1 MSTIPS
7 NDSPRL
13 IEHAFPL
20 KQASLTSVHEKN
32 VRHGHISTLH
42 IWPARRPLAACRAA
56 LIATLLPDPGT
67 PEKRR
72 DLCERIGGKVVE
84 TTERKKMPDGKV
96 IEVVKEEVEGGIL
109 NWIGTEPKSGGA
121 SKLKEHRAIVAHR
134 EQELQW
140 FRDEIRKAYGGRAPR
155 VLDPFAGGGAI
166 PLEAMRLG
174 CEATAVDIN
183 PVAWFILKCTLEYP
197 QKLAGKTHPLPD
209 FILADEAFMEE
220 FYRAHPE
227 LVGRTKKTRKQLR
240 EDESWI
246 PGFVK
251 PDSGRAP
258 KADLAWHVRAWGRWV
273 LNEARKELATF
284 YPTYAHLEPLQRG
297 GVPLADSEKAN
308 GNRDGCPTL
317 APPSSWA
324 NDTLYFNPYEPVDI
338 RERRLP
344 HWTQPGT
351 AFFVTFRLADS
362 IPKPRLEQWRRE
374 REAWLAAHPE
384 SELTPEL
391 RKEYYRLFND
401 RMEAWL
407 DAGEGECHLRSP
419 QVRRIVADTLMH
431 FDGSRYD
438 LGAWCIMP
446 NHVHALVRPRD
457 NHTLSDVL
465 HSWKSFTAHAI
476 NKLLGREGEFWQHES
491 YDHIVRSPQSLW
503 RIEQYIMNNPV
514 VGSARAG
521 EYDTAR
527 VEQLWSFQKKASGTL
542 APPLMRLVPLKD
554 DGTPN
559 LEALNAEFSAEY
571 LADKR
576 NPRWVAKPTVAYLW
590 ARTVTCK
597 NCRATVPLLKTRWL
611 CKKANKRVL
620 LTMEVKGGASV
631 PLAKVEQEDGNR
643 DGCPT
648 LVFGIDADVP
658 AQGGNAAQRRE
669 HDKRIGA
676 GTMSRAGAQCPCCSA
691 IMTMEDIRF
700 EGKAGRLG
708 MVATAVVTESQT
720 SKAYR
725 LPTAHEIDCASR
737 AAAELERVFAE
748 IPFGLP
754 TEPTPAGGGSGAG
767 RAFSIQGYGLM
778 RWCDLFTSRQLLALG
793 TLVRQI
799 RGVTAT
805 SDAALPPDWREAA
818 AAYLACVMSKMLDY
832 GSSLASWYTQNEQI
846 THLFNR
852 FALPIKW
859 DCAETNPI
867 GGASGSWESMLGS
880 VTRSVDTAVNT
891 GGDLAKPTV
900 QKRSATE
907 TVVGNFDL
915 VLTDPP
921 YYDAIPYSDCMDF
934 FYVWIKRV
942 VHGTRLDPSSVFAA
956 STSPKWDREANDGEL
971 IDDSSRHGGDAEK
984 SKAAYEDGMA
994 RAFVACEKSLQPD
1007 GRLVIVFAHKHPDAW
1022 ETLASAI
1029 IRAGFIVDG
1038 SWPIQTE
1045 MANRTRGI
1053 ASAALA
1059 SSLWIVCRK
1068 RPTAARLG
1076 WDNRVLEEMRA
1087 NITTRLRD
1095 FWDAGIR
1102 GPDFVWAATGPALE
1116 AYSKHPVVKKAN
1128 DPGQIMSVGE
1138 FLVHVRRMVVDF
1150 VVGEVMVG
1158 QASRLPSGEIATGTV
1173 APPLGD
1179 MDSPTAYYLLHRHD
1193 FGLEEAPAGACILY
1207 ATACGISDHD
1217 LEVTWDL
1224 ISTKGGASV
1233 PLADE
1238 SDASDESDLSDD
1250 EDSDSGGTS
1259 SGGQMRLK
1267 PWSQRQGRNMGYDAP
1282 SGLPA
1287 PSASRQAGRPV
1298 PLIDRIHRLMHL
1310 WRAGDVH
1317 KVDEYL
1323 DDNGL
1328 RRHELFRRLVQSL
1341 IELSERGSE
1350 ERTLLESLS
1359 NHIGARGAV
1368 KDDKQGR
1375 FALEEQA

>member
-1 MSTIPS
+1 MSDRS
-7 NDSPRL
+7 RL

-20 KQASLTSVHEKN
+20 KQASLASVHEKN

-56 LIATLLPDPGT
+56 LLATLLPDPGT

-72 DLCERIGGKVVE
+72 ELCERIGGKVVE
-84 TTERKKMPDGKV
+84 KVERKKVDGKTV
-96 IEVVKEEVEGGIL
+96 ERVKDEVEGGVL
-109 NWIGTEPKSGGA
+109 TWIGTEPKSGST
-121 SKLKEHRAIVAHR
+121 SKKKEHQGRVEQR
-134 EQELQW
+134 EQELQAL
-140 FRDEIRKAYGGRAPR
+140 RDEIREACGGRAPR

-209 FILADEAFMEE
+209 FILEDEAFMED
-220 FYRAHPE
+220 FYKAHPH
-227 LVGRTKKTRKQLR
+227 LVGRTKKTKKQVE
-240 EDESWI
+240 EDANWI
-246 PGFVK
+246 PGLAK

-273 LNEARKELATF
+273 LNEARKELVPF
-284 YPTYAHLEPLQRG
+284 YPTYAHLEPIQEG
-297 GVPLADSEKAN
+297 GASVPLANSGTTTAT
-308 GNRDGCPTL
+308 GTV

-324 NDTLYFNPYEPVDI
+324 DDSFYFNPHEPVDI

-344 HWTQPGT
+344 HWTQPGV
-351 AFFVTFRLADS
+351 AFFVTFRLGDS
-362 IPKPRLEQWRRE
+362 IPKPKLEQWQRE
-374 REAWLAAHPE
+374 REAWLATHPE
-384 SELTPEL
+384 SELTPEV

-407 DAGEGECHLRSP
+407 DAGEGDCHLRNP
-419 QVRRIVADTLMH
+419 GVRQIVADALKH
-431 FDGSRYD
+431 FDGSRYE

-446 NHVHALVRPRD
+446 NHVHVLVSPKGSY
-457 NHTLSDVL
+457 TLSQVL
-465 HSWKSFTAHAI
+465 HSWKSFTGHEI

-491 YDHIVRSPQSLW
+491 YDHIVRNPCALW

-514 VGSARAG
+514 AGRIREG
-521 EYDTAR
+521 EYETGD
-527 VEQLWSFQKKASGTL
+527 VEHLWSFQKKASGTL

-554 DGTPN
+554 DGTPDID
-559 LEALNAEFSAEY
+559 ALNAEFSDEY

-620 LTMEVKGGASV
+620 LTMEPRGGASV
-631 PLAKVEQEDGNR
+631 PLANQAEQVRGGASVPLANQAEQNGNR

-648 LVFGIDADVP
+648 IVFGIQKNVP
-658 AQGGNAAQRRE
+658 VQGGNAAQGRE

-700 EGKAGRLG
+700 EGKAKRLG
-708 MVATAVVTESQT
+708 MAATAVVTESQT
-720 SKAYR
+720 GKAYR
-725 LPTAHEIDCASR
+725 LPTPHEVECANQ
-737 AAAELERVFAE
+737 AEAELERVFDD

-778 RWCDLFTSRQLLALG
+778 QWRDLFTSRQLLALG
-793 TLVRQI
+793 TLVRKT
-799 RGVTAT
+799 RRYALEET
-805 SDAALPPDWREAA
+805 SQGSQELHEAIMAALVIGLDR
-818 AAYLACVMSKMLDY
+818 LADRQSTISRWDNTRDNLQ
-832 GSSLASWYTQNEQI
+832 GTFA
-846 THLFNR
+846 R
-852 FALPIKW
+852 FALPITW
-859 DCAETNPI
+859 DFCEGNPFSDATGNYLAGLSWVSECIET
-867 GGASGSWESMLGS
+867 GMDAF
-880 VTRSVDTAVNT
+880 RA
-891 GGDLAKPTV
+891 APTPAIE
-900 QKRSATE
+900 QRSATQC
-907 TVVGNFDL
+907 GNSLFDAI
-915 VLTDPP
+915 VTDPP

-934 FYVWIKRV
+934 FYVWIKRI
-942 VHGTRLDPSSVFAA
+942 VHGTRLDPSSVFGAD
-956 STSPKWDREANDGEL
+956 TSPKWDGDANDGEL
-971 IDDSSRHGGDAEK
+971 IDDSSRHGCDAEK
-984 SKAAYEDGMA
+984 SKTTYEDGMA

-1022 ETLASAI
+1022 GTLVSAI

-1045 MANRTRGI
+1045 MANRMRAM

-1059 SSLWIVCRK
+1059 SSLWIVCKK
-1068 RPTAARLG
+1068 RPATARPG

-1116 AYSKHPVVKKAN
+1116 AYSKHPVIKKAN
-1128 DPGQIMSVGE
+1128 DPGTVMTVGE
-1138 FLVHVRRMVVDF
+1138 FLAHVRRIVVDF
-1150 VVGEVMVG
+1150 VVGEVLVG
-1158 QASRLPSGEIATGTV
+1158 QASRLPSEKTATETV
-1173 APPLGD
+1173 APPFD
-1179 MDSPTAYYLLHRHD
+1179 NMDSPTAYYLLHRHD
-1193 FGLEEAPAGACILY
+1193 FGLQEAPAGACILY

-1217 LEVTWDL
+1217 LEATWDL
-1224 ISTKGGASV
+1224 VATKGGASV
-1233 PLADE
+1233 PLANDQTE
-1238 SDASDESDLSDD
+1238 PSDPPDDDDGDSTAS
-1250 EDSDSGGTS
+1250 TS
-1259 SGGQMRLK
+1259 SGGQIKLK
-1267 PWSQRQGRNMGYDAP
+1267 TWVQRKGRHLGFDAP
-1282 SGLPA
+1282 S
-1287 PSASRQAGRPV
+1287 GRPV
-1298 PLIDRIHRLMHL
+1298 PLIDRVHRLMHL

-1317 KVDEYL
+1317 KVDDYL

-1328 RRHELFRRLVQSL
+1328 RRQELFKRLVQSL
-1341 IELSERGSE
+1341 IELSDRNSE

-1359 NHIGARGAV
+1359 NHVGARGAV
-1368 KDDKQGR
+1368 KESKQPS
-1375 FALEEQA
+1375 LEL